1 MKAKNEP
8 FRQPLS
14 KENAWALVDFLA
26 DTLTEAVTE
35 TPGDTLVDIKAEAL
49 VDTVSD
55 TLAKAHAETL
65 SNT

>member
-1 MKAKNEP
+1 MDNMEAEKLVETLADTLIKAKNEP

-35 TPGDTLVDIKAEAL
+35 TPGDTLVDM
-49 VDTVSD
+49 
-55 TLAKAHAETL
+55 
-65 SNT
+65 